1 MEPFEPVQINIYR
14 NIPFFL
20 EAVLAIENV
29 RVKSD
34 LQEKDKFSILKDDF
48 FSRTDPSI
56 FISTATV
63 TLDLSNETGWLF
75 LALKPTSHFLL
86 QSPVSCNQI
95 QVQKQILAVATY
107 QMPDQ
112 T

>member
-1 MEPFEPVQINIYR
+1 ME
-14 NIPFFL
+14 
-20 EAVLAIENV
+20 AALAIENV
-29 RVKSD
+29 RAQSD

-48 FSRTDPSI
+48 FSRADPSI
-56 FISTATV
+56 FISMAPV
-63 TLDLSNETGWLF
+63 ILDLSNETGWLF

-86 QSPVSCNQI
+86 QSTVSCNQI
-95 QVQKQILAVATY
+95 QVQKQILVVATY